1 MEKIN
6 AMVHSLGAQ
15 AEVKII
21 SENGCNDV
29 VAEYQGKK
37 YTAVYN
43 GFTGMYYVDDVYGEI
58 AAQPA

>member
-1 MEKIN
+1 MKKVN
-6 AMVHSLGAQ
+6 AMIHSLGVQ
-15 AEVKII
+15 AEVLII

-43 GFTGMYYVDDVYGEI
+43 GFIGMYYVDDIYGEVN
-58 AAQPA
+58 